1 VAGASS
7 TLNITFKQTTGDY
20 SDAIHLLCHQEKYQ
34 TLLILESRKAK
45 GELQISVLVAT
56 DKRVELIP
64 LALGW

>member
-1 VAGASS
+1 
-7 TLNITFKQTTGDY
+7 
-20 SDAIHLLCHQEKYQ
+20 
-34 TLLILESRKAK
+34 LLILESRKAK